1 MSDTFEQLN
10 PGENQGASIP
20 AGAPGANA
28 SSQPQNTPL
37 ENAGSA
43 AVKAMSGVPGGERRR
58 RRRALISAPVRV
70 RSVDLTEDGPDEVST
85 TLDVSRNGLLFA
97 SSRPDYAVGTTV
109 AVTFPYTKEPIAAL
123 AEQEGRVARVTQMPD
138 GRWSVAIALGVGVG
152 EDIVDAAGRTLI
164 SKTPALKPG
173 EKAPEKPLVMV
184 VDADLVIR
192 ETLKTYLGNEGYE
205 VIALSCAAEAHQ
217 ALDMFTPALL
227 IAEIEGEDL
236 PGYEL
241 CAHVKSTPRLMA
253 VPVML
258 LTSSAY
264 PSDYSNA
271 HSLGAVVC
279 MAKPYRQ
286 DRLGHK
292 VRLLAPTQQAKNQT
306 APVRPAD
313 ESRRACSKKKGSP
326 AVNSVQARRD
336 NGWLW

>member
-1 MSDTFEQLN
+1 
-10 PGENQGASIP
+10 
-20 AGAPGANA
+20 
-28 SSQPQNTPL
+28 
-37 ENAGSA
+37 
-43 AVKAMSGVPGGERRR
+43 
-58 RRRALISAPVRV
+58 
-70 RSVDLTEDGPDEVST
+70 
-85 TLDVSRNGLLFA
+85 
-97 SSRPDYAVGTTV
+97 
-109 AVTFPYTKEPIAAL
+109 
-123 AEQEGRVARVTQMPD
+123 
-138 GRWSVAIALGVGVG
+138 
-152 EDIVDAAGRTLI
+152 
-164 SKTPALKPG
+164 
-173 EKAPEKPLVMV
+173 MV

-286 DRLGHK
+286 DRLGHM

-326 AVNSVQARRD
+326 AVNSVQTRRD